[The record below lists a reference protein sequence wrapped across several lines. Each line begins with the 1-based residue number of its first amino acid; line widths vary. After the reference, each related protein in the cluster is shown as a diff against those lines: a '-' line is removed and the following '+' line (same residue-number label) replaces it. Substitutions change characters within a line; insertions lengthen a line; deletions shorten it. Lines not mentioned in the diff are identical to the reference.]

1 MDRRSE
7 ANETAPSA
15 GPSDMSTLTR
25 MPPLLYGTA
34 WKAEATTA
42 LVLQALASGFR
53 GLDVAGQPKHY
64 REDLVGEA
72 VLHAA
77 RDLGIP
83 REALWIQTKCVR

>member
-7 ANETAPSA
+7 AKEAAPSA